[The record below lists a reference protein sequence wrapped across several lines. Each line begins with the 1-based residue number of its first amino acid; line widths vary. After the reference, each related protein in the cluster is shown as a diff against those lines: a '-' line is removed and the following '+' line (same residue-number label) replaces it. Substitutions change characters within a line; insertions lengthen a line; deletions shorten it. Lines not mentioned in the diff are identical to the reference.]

1 MGFSARKRAPG
12 KRFVKR
18 SFFETPWRRFGR
30 HEISGLNWRNRPVTT
45 SLRFESAAGRKME
58 RVITKPDPDSA
69 DVDLSQLEHSS
80 PIEWEN
86 VLRYGQYLT
95 GQGKRQ
101 GEG

>member
-1 MGFSARKRAPG
+1 M
-12 KRFVKR
+12 
-18 SFFETPWRRFGR
+18 
-30 HEISGLNWRNRPVTT
+30 TT

-95 GQGKRQ
+95 DKGNDKGKVENLVKVARRSFFVPRPRFPS
-101 GEG
+101 